1 MPGLIRVSGH
11 AERLAA
17 LDVVRHFT
25 DRLVAITVGAN
36 KSDDAAAFAAEL
48 RMMNVR
54 PHMAQNT
61 NRRRSAIDSGTP
73 AYL

>member
-25 DRLVAITVGAN
+25 DRLVAITSA
-36 KSDDAAAFAAEL
+36 SIRATMPPLSL
-48 RMMNVR
+48 RNC
-54 PHMAQNT
+54 A
-61 NRRRSAIDSGTP
+61 
-73 AYL
+73 